1 MCVDPQERE
10 MDPERFTD
18 STAGRVIQ
26 VGRGQEAYWAFVP
39 HDLPPALDWDKKL
52 VLALAEAER
61 SLGELAGLGR
71 IIPNPHLLV
80 GPFIRREAVLSSRI
94 EGTETDIA
102 DLYGYEA
109 GQLPLPGLG
118 RPGASESD
126 AREVLNYVRALE
138 YGLERLNTLPV
149 SLRLIR
155 ELHERLMEG
164 VRGERAT
171 PGEFRRSQNWIGR
184 PGCTLNEADFVPP
197 APSQMRTGLE
207 AFESYLHEK
216 DDQPELVRL
225 AFIHYQFEAIHP
237 FLDGNGRIGRLL
249 LSLLLVHW
257 GLLPLPLLYLSA
269 FFERHRDEYYDL
281 LMAVSERGA
290 WKEWVEFF
298 LRGVAE
304 QARDAVGR
312 AKRLQDLQIEWRR
325 QLQDIGVSGWLLG
338 LADLLFE
345 TPLVSAQVV
354 QNRFGVSHPTAMKGL
369 RRLEGMGIV
378 REITGKERNKLYL
391 STAVV
396 DTVE

>member
-1 MCVDPQERE
+1 

-18 STAGRVIQ
+18 SAAGRVVR
-26 VGRGQEAYWAFVP
+26 VGRGKEAYWAFVP
-39 HDLPPALDWDKKL
+39 HDLPPALEWDKRL
-52 VLALAEAER
+52 VLVLAEAER

-71 IIPNPHLLV
+71 TIPNPHLLV

-126 AREVLNYVRALE
+126 AREVLHYVRALE
-138 YGLERLNTLPV
+138 YGLERLDTLPA
-149 SLRLIR
+149 SLRLLR

-184 PGCTLNEADFVPP
+184 PGCTLNEADFVAPP
-197 APSQMRTGLE
+197 PTEMLTALG
-207 AFESYLHEK
+207 AFEKYLHEQ

-249 LSLLLVHW
+249 VSLLLVHW

-269 FFERHRDEYYDL
+269 FFEGHRDGYYDL

-290 WKEWVEFF
+290 WRDWVEFF

-304 QARDAVGR
+304 QARDAMGR
-312 AKRLQDLQIEWRR
+312 AKQLQDLQLAWRDR
-325 QLQDIGVSGWLLG
+325 LAGVRSALPLR
-338 LADLLFE
+338 LADHLFDSPVLTIPQAQDVLGVTYHSARRNVE
-345 TPLVSAQVV
+345 KLVKV
-354 QNRFGVSHPTAMKGL
+354 GVLQPMGEVGGARAFAAGEILQTV
-369 RRLEGMGIV
+369 RLPF
-378 REITGKERNKLYL
+378 
-391 STAVV
+391 
-396 DTVE
+396 D